1 MGTQSQKFQPLAAS
15 KGERRCLSLS
25 SSLVRF
31 QLEYPA
37 AGLERPVYIGLEIY
51 WTPGLSGT
59 ANSHWLMSSLQSG
72 KAGTLPSASLMWGRG
87 SLEAAASLLLEL
99 LRADWPSAHPGSVAR
114 QEQSLNFYW
123 PRVGPVFFSLF
134 YTFWEERER
143 EEPLAA
149 DAWRWRTFCFH
160 CFYAGSHVGNGN
172 AQIYQGGEH

>member
-1 MGTQSQKFQPLAAS
+1 M
-15 KGERRCLSLS
+15 S

-59 ANSHWLMSSLQSG
+59 ANSHWSMSSLQSG

-99 LRADWPSAHPGSVAR
+99 LLADWPSAHPGSVAR

-123 PRVGPVFFSLF
+123 LRVEPVFSLF
-134 YTFWEERER
+134 CTFWEGRER
-143 EEPLAA
+143 EELLAA
-149 DAWRWRTFCFH
+149 CARRWRTFCFH
-160 CFYAGSHVGNGN
+160 YFYAWEHFGNGKT
-172 AQIYQGGEH
+172 QSYQGGEHWNSHCYEKHWKH

>member
-15 KGERRCLSLS
+15 EGERRCLSLS

-37 AGLERPVYIGLEIY
+37 AGLKRPVYIGLEIY

-87 SLEAAASLLLEL
+87 SLEVAASLLLEL
-99 LRADWPSAHPGSVAR
+99 LHADWPSAHPGSVAR

-123 PRVGPVFFSLF
+123 PRVGPVFFLF
-134 YTFWEERER
+134 YTFGRSGRER
-143 EEPLAA
+143 N
-149 DAWRWRTFCFH
+149 C
-160 CFYAGSHVGNGN
+160 
-172 AQIYQGGEH
+172 